1 MFLMKMVI
9 NYCYTFFT
17 SFKLYEL
24 LLRKRERDSFD
35 TISDFFLFCSW
46 LSMEKTQ
53 EENNYFYFPHIKQ
66 KKTKLKNRY

>member
-9 NYCYTFFT
+9 NYCYTFLT

-24 LLRKRERDSFD
+24 LLRKRVSERDTLTWRIKDSFD

-46 LSMEKTQ
+46 FKVWKRPQ
-53 EENNYFYFPHIKQ
+53 EENNYFYFP
-66 KKTKLKNRY
+66 